1 MNITLRDKDVI
12 ANKLC
17 ELGKAHGIKHRIITT
32 GKFIYKRLRRQT
44 RANLE
49 TIDEEVDEMLKYEII
64 RPSSSPYIV
73 HHLI

>member
-1 MNITLRDKDVI
+1 MINDLVTKNKDVI

-17 ELGKAHGIKHRIITT
+17 ELGKAYGIKHRINTT
-32 GKFIYKRLRRQT
+32 GKVIYKRPCRQS

-64 RPSSSPYIV
+64 RPSSSP
-73 HHLI
+73 L